1 MSRSLERLQELLD
14 QSLADAAQPVPGK
27 EVAHTR
33 ELDPRLHAYQR
44 QAVAHLHSHP
54 RAGLFLEM

>member
-1 MSRSLERLQELLD
+1 MNPLERLQELLD
-14 QSLADAAQPVPGK
+14 EALASQPDPGK

>member
-1 MSRSLERLQELLD
+1 MNPLERLQAMLD
-14 QSLADAAQPVPGK
+14 EALAAPTQPDPGK
-27 EVAHTR
+27 EVAHLR

-44 QAVAHLHSHP
+44 QAVAHLHAHP

>member
-1 MSRSLERLQELLD
+1 MNPLERLQEMLD
-14 QSLADAAQPVPGK
+14 EALAAPAQPDPGK
-27 EVAHTR
+27 EVANLR

-44 QAVAHLHSHP
+44 SAVDHLRSNP

>member
-1 MSRSLERLQELLD
+1 MNALERLQEMLD
-14 QSLADAAQPVPGK
+14 AALAAQPDPGK
-27 EVAHTR
+27 EVANLR

-44 QAVAHLHSHP
+44 QAVDHLRSNP